1 MRASGQTFTN
11 DEDFTDFDT
20 QTLDSLQL
28 KSFFKLRA
36 TGRSYAVQS
45 QENGWVGSAKIS
57 PSNQQNIR
65 EFEMLQ
71 NIAHPFIIPYA
82 GRHEINQ
89 HDIVFTELA
98 DNYSLAD
105 LLNGCQLNEPIVQKI
120 AWQILL
126 ALQKIHK
133 TGFVHGNLK
142 LDNIIFRSNPKTGGI
157 DVQLCNFS
165 LGRLIGE
172 RVILKE
178 NGSNCGGLYY
188 APESFFTGAVADPR
202 MDMFSFGLI
211 LYLMLTKNHPI
222 PFLTLQEYYYQDPWF
237 QIDEHIS
244 PDAADLVTVL
254 LAPIIDQRIT
264 VVQALKSTFFPQE
277 WRNMLQQDG
286 MWLKWN
292 ATQHESLPKGL
303 FDCAFGLGNTI
314 TNRVMYSQGYFQQPQ
329 IPYNQTGIT
338 LAGGIDITQSNP
350 GLANSQYPTPQNQFQ
365 QSVQIGPSQKINIS
379 GQMNDPNIIQPSAPQ
394 PIDPSNVLVGGK
406 AKNRRRPP
414 VVDPDEYVSQIHLD
428 NFGKPRPSQ
437 LDTPIA
443 GAPTLIR
450 PPQNDWPNEG
460 ITPVIAGQ
468 VVTKCFN
475 ENKIPSEFHMQVFIK
490 NAQDDKTK
498 NHIAR
503 LKIFDEY
510 LKRLNSYIPPLEEKL
525 QEFNQRRRAELVRIQ
540 ALEATRVQQGS

>member
-1 MRASGQTFTN
+1 LSCM
-11 DEDFTDFDT
+11 
-20 QTLDSLQL
+20 
-28 KSFFKLRA
+28 K
-36 TGRSYAVQS
+36 V
-45 QENGWVGSAKIS
+45 
-57 PSNQQNIR
+57 
-65 EFEMLQ
+65 
-71 NIAHPFIIPYA
+71 
-82 GRHEINQ
+82 
-89 HDIVFTELA
+89 
-98 DNYSLAD
+98 
-105 LLNGCQLNEPIVQKI
+105 
-120 AWQILL
+120 L

-178 NGSNCGGLYY
+178 NGSSCGGLYY
-188 APESFFTGAVADPR
+188 APESLFTGAVADPR

-211 LYLMLTKNHPI
+211 LYLMLTKNHPV
-222 PFLTLQEYYYQDPWF
+222 PFLTLQEYCQQDPWF

-264 VVQALKSTFFPQE
+264 VVQALQSPFFPQD
-277 WRNMLQQDG
+277 WRNMLQPEG
-286 MWLKWN
+286 KWLNWN
-292 ATQHESLPKGL
+292 ATQHQPLPKEL

-314 TNRVMYSQGYFQQPQ
+314 INRVMFSQDY
-329 IPYNQTGIT
+329 
-338 LAGGIDITQSNP
+338 
-350 GLANSQYPTPQNQFQ
+350 
-365 QSVQIGPSQKINIS
+365 
-379 GQMNDPNIIQPSAPQ
+379 IIPQ
-394 PIDPSNVLVGGK
+394 PINPSTELTGGK
-406 AKNRRRPP
+406 PKIRRRPP
-414 VVDPDEYVSQIHLD
+414 VVDP
-428 NFGKPRPSQ
+428 
-437 LDTPIA
+437 TP
-443 GAPTLIR
+443 IR

-475 ENKIPSEFHMQVFIK
+475 DNIIPDELYMQVFIG

-540 ALEATRVQQGS
+540 ALEATR